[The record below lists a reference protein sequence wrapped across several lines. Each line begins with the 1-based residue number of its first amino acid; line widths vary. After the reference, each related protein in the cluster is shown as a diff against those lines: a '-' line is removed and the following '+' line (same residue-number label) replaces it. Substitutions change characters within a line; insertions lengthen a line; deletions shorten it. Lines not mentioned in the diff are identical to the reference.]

1 MGKRISR
8 MCRHFFGQ
16 NKIRR
21 LLRIC
26 SRHLLNLHFTTS
38 GERNTCDFT
47 LLPASL
53 SLTHSRSAAA
63 DKSSPN
69 NNNASITKSITTSNS
84 SSITNVTRSF
94 YDKNKKKTRSPQ
106 KILSVFP
113 TKRSYPYIILKFKRY
128 S

>member
-21 LLRIC
+21 LLRVC

-47 LLPASL
+47 LLPPS
-53 SLTHSRSAAA
+53 HSRSAAA

-69 NNNASITKSITTSNS
+69 NNTSITKSITTSNS
-84 SSITNVTRSF
+84 SSITNVTRSSC
-94 YDKNKKKTRSPQ
+94 NKKKQKRKTRSPQ
-106 KILSVFP
+106 KTLSVFP
-113 TKRSYPYIILKFKRY
+113 IKRSYPYIILKFKR
-128 S
+128 